1 MVEIKVQTMF
11 RKKLET
17 VLASLKNIKA
27 SKSCPLATLTAR
39 KVQMFG
45 SDSYGVL
52 LLSSVL
58 ALVSAVLISEV
69 AVAAPLTSIPITS
82 PIFPLP
88 QLRLVSGEISPSVDG
103 VQGNPSTVRCSD
115 LTVTYTKFHQPPD
128 YGFGSQPGVT
138 TTIGSEQATGNNL
151 QAGCA
156 YSFSDTEAGVA
167 GDPFDS
173 YSDYGTISVVYREPD
188 GSGYW
193 SGVEKFYPVPVH
205 LSIAVGFSFYPR
217 LH

>member
-1 MVEIKVQTMF
+1 MF

-17 VLASLKNIKA
+17 VLATLKNIKA
-27 SKSCPLATLTAR
+27 SKSCPLATLAVR

-52 LLSSVL
+52 SLSSVL

-82 PIFPLP
+82 PVFPLP
-88 QLRLVSGEISPSVDG
+88 QLRLVSGEISPSAGGAGGD
-103 VQGNPSTVRCSD
+103 PSTVRCSD
-115 LTVTYTKFHQPPD
+115 LTVTYTKFHQPVGLGGGPL
-128 YGFGSQPGVT
+128 PGVT
-138 TTIGSEQATGNNL
+138 TTIGSEQATGDNL

-156 YSFSDTEAGVA
+156 YSFSDTEAGEA
-167 GDPFDS
+167 GNPFDS
-173 YSDYGTISVVYREPD
+173 YLDYGTISVVYSEPN

-205 LSIAVGFSFYPR
+205 LSIAVGFLSNP
-217 LH
+217 H